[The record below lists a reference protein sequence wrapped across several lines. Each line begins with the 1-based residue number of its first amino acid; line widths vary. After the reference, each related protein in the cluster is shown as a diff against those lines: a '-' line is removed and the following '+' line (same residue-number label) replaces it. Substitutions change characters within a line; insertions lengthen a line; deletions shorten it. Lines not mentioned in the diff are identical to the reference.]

1 MDGFINSNW
10 EIFLKRSFF
19 LPCYTKPKKF
29 KEKNLKNKVH
39 LFFSVQR
46 VIYPQK
52 KTIIEEN
59 KKRRGDIEMN
69 VIIQKI
75 QNEHNFTPLTEVNL
89 LSAMAQLISIVDF
102 YTGD

>member
-1 MDGFINSNW
+1 MGNIFEKKFFICLVIQSQ
-10 EIFLKRSFF
+10 
-19 LPCYTKPKKF
+19 KKF

-39 LFFSVQR
+39 LFFSIQR
-46 VIYPQK
+46 IIYPQK

-59 KKRRGDIEMN
+59 KKRRRDIEMN